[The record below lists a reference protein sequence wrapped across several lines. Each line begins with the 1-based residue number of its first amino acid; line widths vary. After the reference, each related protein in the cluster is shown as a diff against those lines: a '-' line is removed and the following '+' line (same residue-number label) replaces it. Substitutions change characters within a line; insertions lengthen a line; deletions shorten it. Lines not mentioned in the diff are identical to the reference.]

1 MAGSKSG
8 KDEANPVCLIPA
20 RNALLCPTRKAFVF
34 AVDKA
39 CYTYFLVYSLEY
51 MQYYSSFESVDQIL
65 WCYHSIE
72 KSQQYF
78 PMVLLLF
85 SMYSSNV

>member
-1 MAGSKSG
+1 MPYYVPQEK
-8 KDEANPVCLIPA
+8 
-20 RNALLCPTRKAFVF
+20 LLFWPYKQS
-34 AVDKA
+34 AVDEA

>member
-8 KDEANPVCLIPA
+8 KDEANPVYLIPA

-34 AVDKA
+34 TVDKA